1 MFPVLS
7 LLMFTE
13 HRFSPGILNRQRSRV
28 RQDEKI
34 QFEQANV
41 LGKQR
46 TKVLISSLA
55 ANFKTASPK
64 GLVNSLQVQLAND
77 NRTFAMKTLKK
88 HHIVETRQQEHIM
101 NEKRIMME
109 ANSPFIVRYV
119 TVWNEQGKIF
129 HFVAFL
135 E

>member
-1 MFPVLS
+1 MGKSRSNEVIFSANNKRKFLFP
-7 LLMFTE
+7 
-13 HRFSPGILNRQRSRV
+13 RW
-28 RQDEKI
+28 
-34 QFEQANV
+34 
-41 LGKQR
+41 QR
-46 TKVLISSLA
+46 TFTS
-55 ANFKTASPK
+55 KTASLK
-64 GLVNSLQVQLAND
+64 GIVNFLQVQLAND

-119 TVWNEQGKIF
+119 TVCNEQGKNF